1 MNIKTNSVVGNDG
14 NSAIQLTYGAT
25 LPSGSRLNVQGNVN
39 LTGISTVGLL
49 SATNAVVSGIVT
61 ASTFVGN
68 GSGLTGVQSIS
79 SSKSIALKYII
90 SDPPLRS

>member
-1 MNIKTNSVVGNDG
+1 
-14 NSAIQLTYGAT
+14 
-25 LPSGSRLNVQGNVN
+25 
-39 LTGISTVGLL
+39 
-49 SATNAVVSGIVT
+49 VSGIVT